1 MFMITIDTAGP
12 RFQNR
17 SSWLVIGETELL
29 LCNLHIDPWPLFWP
43 LPRKMVQSSN
53 YPSSESPSTPY
64 PWPTKVLDSA
74 TVKLTCF
81 KSTCSHFSIVMVF
94 NKFNWRSRSR
104 NISFYKTPD
113 QTFPRSFTWSQ
124 YPSNQVRSRQGE
136 DFWIDM
142 IFFCLINSLS
152 FNTQLAPQP
161 LGRAHFKLSSSTRC
175 RFKFNSGE
183 GKLGILHWSIL
194 QI

>member
-1 MFMITIDTAGP
+1 MRHNVRGIQTTLRRKDVHDHTIDTAGP
-12 RFQNR
+12 KVPKPIVVVG
-17 SSWLVIGETELL
+17 WLVIGETELL

-104 NISFYKTPD
+104 TVSIKLLIKHSRD
-113 QTFPRSFTWSQ
+113 RFTWSQ
-124 YPSNQVRSRQGE
+124 YPSNQVRSRQGRTFE
-136 DFWIDM
+136 
-142 IFFCLINSLS
+142 
-152 FNTQLAPQP
+152 
-161 LGRAHFKLSSSTRC
+161 
-175 RFKFNSGE
+175 
-183 GKLGILHWSIL
+183 
-194 QI
+194 